1 MQHGG
6 GKTPGTSPPT
16 LLQQLQLQHQQQAA
30 QRQQDRQHT
39 SQLFSHALSS
49 SQLLSSSAAS
59 SAASPLSSSYHS
71 HQYAAPI
78 SAASANVFR
87 SPPPLQSAAE
97 KYGLISANA
106 SGSSLLS
113 SAPSGQAG
121 STFSSSPFSAP
132 ATPLSSL
139 YSSYMPS
146 PAQSK
151 PMSEASSFPSSGT
164 STPTLASSSNLH
176 SLLYPQGL
184 SQQGSSLSALSSLQ
198 LNQANQLAP
207 YLQLAGAGLLQ
218 RNPRMSLNDSL
229 SALNYLS
236 NNTSSPFSS
245 FPGTPTAAAISAAM
259 PSPLS
264 AGTARFTKAI
274 ALESEPY
281 DGLVGMKGNV
291 VGRVKRAC
299 GNCKAAKTKCD
310 SERPCRRCSRTGR
323 SSTCN
328 DSVHK
333 KRGRKKY
340 SGGGEGGEEGDGG
353 DSGDEGDEE
362 EGGHSPHEH
371 HETDGH
377 SDHHVDKKAKG
388 AEQAES
394 EQLKL
399 FLLDCA
405 LKFRKHLDRWKN
417 VHQQQ
422 PQPSAILTNALRWFT
437 LISRADSLRKLLY
450 TGKDGIQEDA
460 HTTDIDLLVDGPDV
474 DAALEAAQREIE
486 GSSNVPGYVL
496 PLYPIPYCLSPAT
509 FLSPKPADPT
519 HPPPRVAFFNDAFS
533 QLLSASTQELTST
546 FAHLPSFLAR
556 CSHPHL
562 DQTIG
567 ALVDAICSGRPSV
580 TVQSKYADSTGHTY
594 EAIESVS
601 IHSVHGVP
609 IALAITLH
617 SIVSHDGGRVT
628 GSELSDDP
636 EVAKLLDGDSDDEV
650 ETSLSTPAGGTTT
663 GPDSDASPLANAL
676 GRVELVSPSASSV
689 SSSLP
694 PSSTSAAAVAAA
706 SNKSSTLV
714 AAAAAEGLNEPEVKT
729 EGQLLHNV

>member
-6 GKTPGTSPPT
+6 GGAGGGGKAPGTSPPT

-59 SAASPLSSSYHS
+59 VSAGPPSSSYHS
-71 HQYAAPI
+71 HQFAAPI

-87 SPPPLQSAAE
+87 SPPPPPSAAD
-97 KYGLISANA
+97 KYGLMISANTSSA
-106 SGSSLLS
+106 SLLS
-113 SAPSGQAG
+113 SAPSGPG
-121 STFSSSPFSAP
+121 TSFSSSSPFSAP
-132 ATPLSSL
+132 PTPLSSL
-139 YSSYMPS
+139 YSSFMPS
-146 PAQSK
+146 PVQSK
-151 PMSEASSFPSSGT
+151 PVSEASSFPSSGT
-164 STPTLASSSNLH
+164 ATPTLASSSNLH
-176 SLLYPQGL
+176 SLLYPAGL
-184 SQQGSSLSALSSLQ
+184 SSASSLSALNSLQ
-198 LNQANQLAP
+198 LNQASQLAP

-218 RNPRMSLNDSL
+218 RGHPRMSLNDSL

-236 NNTSSPFSS
+236 NNSSPFSS
-245 FPGTPTAAAISAAM
+245 FPSTPTAAAISAAM

-274 ALESEPY
+274 ALEAEPY

-323 SSTCN
+323 SSSCN

-371 HETDGH
+371 DGDA
-377 SDHHVDKKAKG
+377 DHGERHVDKKAKG
-388 AEQAES
+388 AEQAEA

-405 LKFRKHLDRWKN
+405 LKFRKHLDRWRS

-422 PQPSAILTNALRWFT
+422 SQPSTILTNALRWFT
-437 LISRADSLRKLLY
+437 VIAQADSLRKLLY

-460 HTTDIDLLVDGPDV
+460 HTTDVDMLVDGPDV

-486 GSSNVPGYVL
+486 GSSDVPGYVL

-509 FLSPKPADPT
+509 FLSPKQPDPS
-519 HPPPRVAFFNDAFS
+519 HPPPRVAYFNEAFC
-533 QLLSASTQELTST
+533 QLLGSPTDELTAQ
-546 FAHLPSFLAR
+546 FAHLPSFLSR
-556 CSHPHL
+556 CSHSLL
-562 DQTIG
+562 DSTIG

-580 TVQSKYADSTGHTY
+580 TVQSKYVDTAGHTY

-601 IHSVHGVP
+601 IHSVIGVP
-609 IALAITLH
+609 IALAISLH
-617 SIVSHDGGRVT
+617 SIVSPRRRTSGRQRAERRPGSGQAARQRQRRRGGHVT
-628 GSELSDDP
+628 QHSGWRHHHRP
-636 EVAKLLDGDSDDEV
+636 
-650 ETSLSTPAGGTTT
+650 
-663 GPDSDASPLANAL
+663 
-676 GRVELVSPSASSV
+676 R
-689 SSSLP
+689 
-694 PSSTSAAAVAAA
+694 
-706 SNKSSTLV
+706 
-714 AAAAAEGLNEPEVKT
+714 
-729 EGQLLHNV
+729 Q